1 MSVKPRVLGWSASP
15 IFLMSLRS
23 RVDAPSLHSST
34 RLAALRDVRGYLDYW
49 GNRLETSVADPKF
62 KELKEYA
69 KRMSSLEDEEKAE
82 VVAED

>member
-23 RVDAPSLHSST
+23 SVAPYRDAK
-34 RLAALRDVRGYLDYW
+34 GYLDYW
-49 GNRLETSVADPKF
+49 GNRLEASVADPKF

-69 KRMSSLEDEEKAE
+69 KRMSSLEDKEKAK
-82 VVAED
+82 APTRD

>member
-1 MSVKPRVLGWSASP
+1 MKPRVVEWSASP

-69 KRMSSLEDEEKAE
+69 KRMSCLENKEKAK

>member
-23 RVDAPSLHSST
+23 SVAPYRDAK
-34 RLAALRDVRGYLDYW
+34 GYLNYW

-69 KRMSSLEDEEKAE
+69 KRMSSLEDKEKAE
-82 VVAED
+82 TPARD